1 MTSQNTARGDKSYL
15 LAWILGTV
23 VFWVLLFITRD
34 NRGQSSPRKSVST
47 WMHFQTIWSFKTWSH
62 PDLTPDLLNSG
73 FQGWDLGIWVKLPG
87 FWSSWT
93 GTAPGTGR
101 HSRKVKEKISPA
113 WILQYQVI
121 CTFLASSLSFPFHL
135 HHYMAGSS
143 EKPHLSFLLWGNT
156 GIYLAVYNPEGFDA
170 FGYCTYINFHYI

>member
-101 HSRKVKEKISPA
+101 HSRKVKEKISPLEYCS
-113 WILQYQVI
+113 IK
-121 CTFLASSLSFPFHL
+121 SSVLSL
-135 HHYMAGSS
+135 
-143 EKPHLSFLLWGNT
+143 PHLCLFLSISTITWQEAQKSLT
-156 GIYLAVYNPEGFDA
+156 SHFSYEATQGF
-170 FGYCTYINFHYI
+170 I